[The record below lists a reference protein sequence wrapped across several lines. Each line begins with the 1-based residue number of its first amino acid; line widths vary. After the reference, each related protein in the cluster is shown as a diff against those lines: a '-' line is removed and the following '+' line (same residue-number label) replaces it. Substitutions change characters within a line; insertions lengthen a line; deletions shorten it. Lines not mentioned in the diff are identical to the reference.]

1 MRFIPTL
8 TLLAGDVVI
17 WGFLYVCFAPAA
29 ETENPQPREAAKPV
43 IAPTAPLPTPIT
55 NASRVTAAEARELVA
70 FHDAARHEVGVGP
83 VEWSPEVAAF
93 AQQWADHIAATGKFE
108 HRPYASLPPTE
119 ASTETPAAE
128 SPSTNSAA
136 DAARDL
142 PKQIYGENLAMSS
155 SRNYSPTDGARGWYA
170 EKKDYEPGT
179 PIPTDFSKFKAG
191 HYTQLVW
198 SKTKKIGAGKA
209 VVQTGDFAGWTVI
222 VCNYDPPGNWEGI
235 APFDAPKKSE

>member
-17 WGFLYVCFAPAA
+17 WGLLYACFVPAVGA
-29 ETENPQPREAAKPV
+29 EDPMARQAAKPV
-43 IAPTAPLPTPIT
+43 ITASAAIPTAATSP
-55 NASRVTAAEARELVA
+55 SRITAAEARELVA
-70 FHDAARHEVGVGP
+70 FHDAARYEVGVGP

-108 HRPYASLPPTE
+108 HRPYASLPAAEGAPP
-119 ASTETPAAE
+119 SPAAD
-128 SPSTNSAA
+128 TGV
-136 DAARDL
+136 DL
-142 PKQIYGENLAMSS
+142 PNQIYGENLAISNAP
-155 SRNYSPTDGARGWYA
+155 NYSPTDGARGWYA

-179 PIPTDFSKFKAG
+179 VIPGDFTKFKAG

-222 VCNYDPPGNWEGI
+222 VCNYDPPGNWEGV
-235 APFDAPKKSE
+235 APFEVAK

>member
-1 MRFIPTL
+1 MRSIPAL
-8 TLLAGDVVI
+8 VLWLGDLLILALLFSATSARSGEAEDV
-17 WGFLYVCFAPAA
+17 
-29 ETENPQPREAAKPV
+29 AKPNV
-43 IAPTAPLPTPIT
+43 AAVATP
-55 NASRVTAAEARELVA
+55 SRVTVAEARELVA
-70 FHDAARHEVGVGP
+70 FHDAARREVGVGP

-108 HRPYASLPPTE
+108 HRPYEIPPTTE
-119 ASTETPAAE
+119 AAAATKPAE
-128 SPSTNSAA
+128 SAL
-136 DAARDL
+136 DL
-142 PKQIYGENLAMSS
+142 PKQLYGENLAMGNGP
-155 SRNYSPTDGARGWYA
+155 NYSPIDGARGWYA

>member
-17 WGFLYVCFAPAA
+17 WGLLYACFVPAA
-29 ETENPQPREAAKPV
+29 EAEDPTARQTTKPV
-43 IAPTAPLPTPIT
+43 IASSAAHPTPAT
-55 NASRVTAAEARELVA
+55 NPSRLTAAEVRELVA
-70 FHDAARHEVGVGP
+70 FHDAARLEVGVGP
-83 VEWSPEVAAF
+83 VEWSPDVAAF

-108 HRPYASLPPTE
+108 HRPYASLP
-119 ASTETPAAE
+119 AAE
-128 SPSTNSAA
+128 GAPQPPASDSGTE
-136 DAARDL
+136 L
-142 PKQIYGENLAMSS
+142 PKQIYGENLAISNAP
-155 SRNYSPTDGARGWYA
+155 NYTPTDGARGWYA

-179 PIPTDFSKFKAG
+179 SIPKDFSMFKAG

-222 VCNYDPPGNWEGI
+222 VCNYDPPGNWEGV
-235 APFDAPKKSE
+235 APFEIERKN